1 MFVIDRVLLVAALL
15 VVLGVAA
22 SKVSARY
29 GVPVLVLFVGIGMLA
44 GSEGIG
50 GIAFDDYR
58 LAHGAGTIAL
68 AVILFDGGLRTPFQH
83 IRHAIAP
90 ALSLATVGVLVTA
103 AIAGVAAASIL
114 GVPPVYGLLL
124 GSIVAST
131 DAAAV
136 FSVLRSTGLQLS
148 ERVNATLELE
158 SGSNDPMA
166 VFLTISLLEVLLGKV
181 HAGAGL
187 LLVFAEHMVI
197 GAVIGVGVGLAT
209 AWATNRI
216 RLGTEGLYPVL
227 VSAAGILAYGLA
239 ATLHGSGFLAVYLAG
254 MAVASRR
261 VVFQRGILVFHDG
274 VAWLA
279 QVCMFVLLGLLSS
292 PSRLLAV
299 AAPKLLITA
308 VLVLVARPLAVAL
321 SLAPLRFRW
330 REIVFISWAGLKGAV
345 PIVLATFPLL
355 LGLRDSEPLFD
366 VVFFVVLV
374 SALLQGWTLGPLAR
388 LLKLET
394 PHAPAP
400 AMSLEITS
408 LQHVHGDIVQYTL
421 SDASRVAGR
430 TVREL
435 ALPDGVVVAMIA
447 RANRIVPPRGSTRL
461 RGGDHVFLVLTPG
474 VRPLADRIFSGET
487 AEAQRALPTEV
498 EFPLRGDTTVAEV
511 EEFYGIA
518 VDGDPAHTLEEV
530 LRERLGE
537 RLEEGRGVTVGAVKL
552 KVRRITDGRV
562 EQVGLVV
569 REDAEAGSN

>member
-1 MFVIDRVLLVAALL
+1 MFLIDRLLLVGALL

-29 GVPVLVLFVGIGMLA
+29 GVPVLVLFVLIGMLA

-50 GIAFDDYR
+50 GIGFNDYS

-83 IRHAIAP
+83 IRNAIAP

-103 AIAGVAAASIL
+103 AITGVAAAYVL
-114 GVPPVYGLLL
+114 GVSPLYGLLL

-136 FSVLRSTGLQLS
+136 FSVLRSTGLRLP
-148 ERVNATLELE
+148 ERLNTTLELE
-158 SGSNDPMA
+158 SGTNDPMA
-166 VFLTISLLEVLLGKV
+166 VFLTISLLDVLMGKV
-181 HAGAGL
+181 EIGAGL

-227 VSAAGILAYGLA
+227 VSGAGILAYGLA
-239 ATLHGSGFLAVYLAG
+239 GTLHGSGFLAVYLAG

-279 QVCMFVLLGLLSS
+279 QVCMFVMLGLLSF

-299 AAPKLLITA
+299 AGPKLLITA

-345 PIVLATFPLL
+345 PIVLGTFPLL
-355 LGLRDSEPLFD
+355 LGLRGSEALFD

-374 SALLQGWTLGPLAR
+374 SALLQGWTLAPLAR
-388 LLKLET
+388 LLKLEA
-394 PHAPAP
+394 PHAPVP

-421 SDASRVAGR
+421 TDASRITGR

-435 ALPDGVVVAMIA
+435 ALPDGAVVAMIA
-447 RANRIVPPRGSTRL
+447 HENRIVPPRGSTRL
-461 RGGDHVFLVLTPG
+461 RAGDHVFVVLTPG
-474 VRPLADRIFSGET
+474 ARTLVDRIFTGE
-487 AEAQRALPTEV
+487 AENVTALPMEV
-498 EFPLRGDTTVAEV
+498 EFPLRGETTVGEL
-511 EEFYGIA
+511 EEFYGIM
-518 VDGDPAHTLEEV
+518 VDADPTHTLEEV
-530 LRERLGE
+530 LRDRLGE

-552 KVRRITDGRV
+552 KVRRMADGRV

-569 REDAEAGSN
+569 REDADAGGG

>member
-1 MFVIDRVLLVAALL
+1 MFLIDRILLVGALL
-15 VVLGVAA
+15 VVVGVAA

-29 GVPVLVLFVGIGMLA
+29 GVPVLVLFVMIGMAA

-50 GIAFDDYR
+50 GIGFADYR

-68 AVILFDGGLRTPFQH
+68 AVILFDGGLRTPYQH

-103 AIAGVAAASIL
+103 AIVGMAASYIL
-114 GVPPVYGLLL
+114 NVPLVFGLLL

-136 FSVLRSTGLQLS
+136 FSVLRSTGLKLP

-158 SGSNDPMA
+158 SGTNDPMA
-166 VFLTISLLEVLLGKV
+166 VFLTISLLDVLMGKV
-181 HAGAGL
+181 QPGAGL

-197 GAVIGVGVGLAT
+197 GAVIGAGVGLGA
-209 AWATNRI
+209 AWVTNRI

-227 VSAAGILAYGLA
+227 VSGAGVLAYGLA

-254 MAVASRR
+254 MAVASKR

-279 QVCMFVLLGLLSS
+279 QVCMFVMLGLLSF

-299 AAPKLLITA
+299 AGPKLLITA
-308 VLVLVARPLAVAL
+308 VLVLLARPLAVAL
-321 SLAPLRFRW
+321 ALAPLRFNW
-330 REIVFISWAGLKGAV
+330 REIVFVSWAGLKGAV
-345 PIVLATFPLL
+345 PIVLGTFPLL
-355 LGLRDSEPLFD
+355 LGLRGSEPLFD

-374 SALLQGWTLGPLAR
+374 SALLQGWTLAPLAR
-388 LLKLET
+388 LLKLEE

-400 AMSLEITS
+400 AVTLEITS

-421 SDASRVAGR
+421 TDASRVAGR

-435 ALPDGVVVAMIA
+435 ALPDEAVVAMLA

-461 RGGDHVFLVLTPG
+461 RSGDHVFLVLTPG
-474 VRPLADRIFSGET
+474 VRPLVDRIFTGQ
-487 AEAQRALPTEV
+487 AEPQRALPTEV
-498 EFPLRGDTTVAEV
+498 EFPLRGETTVAEV
-511 EEFYGIA
+511 EEFYGIM
-518 VDGDPAHTLEEV
+518 VDGHPDHTLEEV
-530 LRERLGE
+530 LRDRLGE

-552 KVRRITDGRV
+552 KVRRMADGRV

-569 REDAEAGSN
+569 RGDAESATG